1 MNLSTLLFEESNS
14 VALITLNRPKKLNA
28 FNQSM
33 LKDFITVLDHCDAD
47 DHIKAIVITGAGRAF
62 CSGADLSAG
71 KNTFNAEFDNTKSY
85 SEDFN
90 RDSGGI
96 LTLRMLN
103 SLKPILIAC
112 NGPAVGVGATLQ
124 LAADI
129 RIASTNASFSF
140 PFARRGIAPD
150 ACSSWFLPKIVGIS
164 KALEWSYSGEKV
176 LSDDAHKTGLISYLT
191 NPNDLIPKTLNIAN
205 KIIINSSPVSIATT
219 RQMMWSLSSYPSPEE
234 AHIIDSKVIQ
244 SRGASTDAIEGVMSF
259 LEKRNAVF
267 PNKVS
272 KDMPDV
278 YPWVKSKF
286 EEED

>member
-28 FNQSM
+28 FNQAM
-33 LKDFITVLDHCDAD
+33 LKDFMTVLDHCDAD
-47 DHIKAIVITGAGRAF
+47 DHIKVIVITGAGRAF

-71 KNTFNAEFDNTKSY
+71 KNTFNAEFDNTNSY

-164 KALEWSYSGEKV
+164 KALEWSYSGEKI
-176 LSDDAHKTGLISYLT
+176 LPDDAHKTGLISYLT

-278 YPWVKSKF
+278 YPWLKSKF

>member
-28 FNQSM
+28 FNQAM
-33 LKDFITVLDHCDAD
+33 LKDFMTVLDHCDAD

-71 KNTFNAEFDNTKSY
+71 KNTFNAEFDNTNSY

-164 KALEWSYSGEKV
+164 KALEWSYSGEKI
-176 LSDDAHKTGLISYLT
+176 LPDDAHKTGLISYLT

-278 YPWVKSKF
+278 YPWLKSKF

>member
-33 LKDFITVLDHCDAD
+33 LKYFITVLDHCDAD

-176 LSDDAHKTGLISYLT
+176 LPDDAHKTGLISYLT

-244 SRGASTDAIEGVMSF
+244 SRGASTDAIEGVLSF
-259 LEKRNAVF
+259 LE
-267 PNKVS
+267 
-272 KDMPDV
+272 
-278 YPWVKSKF
+278 
-286 EEED
+286 